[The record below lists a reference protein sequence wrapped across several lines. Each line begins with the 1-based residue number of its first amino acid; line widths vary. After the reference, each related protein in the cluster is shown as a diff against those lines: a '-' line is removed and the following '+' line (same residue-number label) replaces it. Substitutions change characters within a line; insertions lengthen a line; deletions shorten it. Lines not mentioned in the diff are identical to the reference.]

1 MNLEK
6 LTNEELLKSYERL
19 AKRHEHDLTDEE
31 AEYKRK
37 VKEELLKRVGY

>member
-19 AKRHEHDLTDEE
+19 AKKLQDYLTDEE
-31 AEYKRK
+31 AEYKEK
-37 VKEELLKRVGY
+37 VKEELLKRFGQ